1 MSDYGVLWG
10 ASLPGCLVDST
21 RYNING
27 TGVCKD
33 ETILIGKAVGFGG
46 IVDGYRM
53 VTADLADSLMPFGVA
68 LRSHDCLYKDEQSG
82 YMAYRSGE
90 PMNVVTRGRV
100 WVLTKQIEEA
110 PQHGEPVYV
119 LEDGFVGKDSGVLP
133 GGWTFTG
140 DFFKM
145 DRQINIVGVSILP
158 AAGEQ
163 VLPVALP

>member
-33 ETILIGKAVGFGG
+33 ESILIGKAVGFGG

-53 VTADLADSLMPFGVA
+53 VTADLADGLIPFGVS
-68 LRSHDCLYKDEQSG
+68 LRSHVCLYEDAKSG
-82 YMAYRSGE
+82 CMAYRSGD
-90 PMNVVTRGRV
+90 PMSVVTRGRV

-110 PQHGEPVYV
+110 PQHGDPVYV
-119 LEDGFVGKDSGVLP
+119 LEDGFVGKGSGVLP
-133 GGWTFTG
+133 DGWTFTG
-140 DFFKM
+140 DFFKL
-145 DRQINIVGVSILP
+145 DRELNIVGVNILP
-158 AAGEQ
+158 TVVQ